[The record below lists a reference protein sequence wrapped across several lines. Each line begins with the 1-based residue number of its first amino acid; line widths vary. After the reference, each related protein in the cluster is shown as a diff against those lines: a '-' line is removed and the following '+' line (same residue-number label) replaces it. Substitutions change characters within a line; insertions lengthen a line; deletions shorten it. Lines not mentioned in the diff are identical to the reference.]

1 MDYEAATEFALSYM
15 NLVGK
20 NYLRHQFDKIQSFG
34 DPNEITLFDVIERIT
49 GRFVSERQMKR
60 TIDFGDFTDE
70 ELKQAYENTFKVL
83 RRYVHET
90 YQTSVIGNSNPM
102 TEINPKI

>member
-83 RRYVHET
+83 RKYVHET
-90 YQTSVIGNSNPM
+90 YQTTANGNSNPM
-102 TEINPKI
+102 IQINPKI